1 MKSSN
6 RLLIIFGSAIG
17 VLVLVAI
24 ILVLVMPAHQPA
36 LLPEDTPEGTVQ
48 RYFIALQNEDY
59 AKAYSFITQPDMTR
73 PEDHKMTYDM
83 WRGQYNR
90 PSEKNAW
97 KATIG
102 KAIII
107 GNDATVDVVIDVF
120 RPQGPFSDPINTNRM
135 SFSLRKAGAGWTI
148 ISPFDLWWL
157 Y

>member
-24 ILVLVMPAHQPA
+24 ILVLAMPTHQPA
-36 LLPEDTPEGTVQ
+36 LMPEDTPEGTVQ
-48 RYFIALQNEDY
+48 RYFIALQNKDY
-59 AKAYSFITQPDMTR
+59 AKAYSFITQP
-73 PEDHKMTYDM
+73 EDPKMTYDM
-83 WRGQYNR
+83 WRGRYNR
-90 PSEKNAW
+90 PAEQNAW
-97 KATIG
+97 KVTIG

-120 RPQGPFSDPINTNRM
+120 RPQGPLSDPINTNRM
-135 SFSLRKAGAGWTI
+135 SFSLRKAGADWTI
-148 ISPFDLWWL
+148 ISPFDLLWL

>member
-17 VLVLVAI
+17 VLVIVAI
-24 ILVLVMPAHQPA
+24 ILVLAMPVHQPA
-36 LLPEDTPEGTVQ
+36 LLPEDTPEGTLQ

-59 AKAYSFITQPDMTR
+59 AKAYSFITQP
-73 PEDHKMTYDM
+73 EDPKMTYDM

-90 PSEKNAW
+90 PTEQNAW
-97 KATIG
+97 KVTIG

-107 GNDATVDVVIDVF
+107 GNDATVDVVIEVF
-120 RPQGPFSDPINTNRM
+120 RQQGPFSDPININRM

>member
-24 ILVLVMPAHQPA
+24 ILVLAMPAHQPA

-59 AKAYSFITQPDMTR
+59 AKAYSFITQP
-73 PEDHKMTYDM
+73 EDPKMTYDM
-83 WRGQYNR
+83 WRGQYYR
-90 PSEKNAW
+90 PAEKNSW
-97 KATIG
+97 KVTIG
-102 KAIII
+102 KAKII
-107 GNDATVDVVIDVF
+107 GNEATVDVVIDVF
-120 RPQGPFSDPINTNRM
+120 RPQGPLSDPINTNDI
-135 SFSLRKAGAGWTI
+135 SFSLRKARAGWTI

>member
-24 ILVLVMPAHQPA
+24 ILVLAMPAHQPA

-59 AKAYSFITQPDMTR
+59 AKAYSFITQPADT
-73 PEDHKMTYDM
+73 KMTYDI

-90 PSEKNAW
+90 PTGKNVW
-97 KATIG
+97 KVTIG
-102 KAIII
+102 KAKII
-107 GNDATVDVVIDVF
+107 GSDATVDVVIDVF
-120 RPQGPFSDPINTNRM
+120 RPQGPLSDPVNTNRIT
-135 SFSLRKAGAGWTI
+135 FSLRKAGAAWTI

>member
-24 ILVLVMPAHQPA
+24 ILVLAMPAHQPA

-59 AKAYSFITQPDMTR
+59 AKAYSFITQPAD
-73 PEDHKMTYDM
+73 PKMTSDI

-90 PSEKNAW
+90 PVEKNVW
-97 KATIG
+97 KVTIG
-102 KAIII
+102 KAKII
-107 GNDATVDVVIDVF
+107 GNEATVDVVIDVF
-120 RPQGPFSDPINTNRM
+120 RPQGPLSDPINTNNI
-135 SFSLRKAGAGWTI
+135 SFSLRKAGTGWTI

>member
-17 VLVLVAI
+17 ALVLVAI
-24 ILVLVMPAHQPA
+24 ILVFAMPASQPT

-59 AKAYSFITQPDMTR
+59 AKAYSFITS
-73 PEDHKMTYDM
+73 PEDPKMGYKMTYDM

-90 PSEKNAW
+90 PAEKNAW
-97 KATIG
+97 KVTIG
-102 KAIII
+102 KARII
-107 GNDATVDVVIDVF
+107 GNEANVDVVIDVF
-120 RPQGPFSDPINTNRM
+120 RPQGPLSDPINTNNL